1 MSLIDEIKTE
11 RKLAAES
18 SVIKKLREQGLIDN
32 MELPVNKTSDKELLE
47 LIYDDLKMRVSDEG
61 LVNIS
66 GFIWDKLSKRLSS
79 NADLVNDTRKLHL
92 ESFDIWRFEDTINIV
107 RADGEAGGFGLDSF
121 DKCVNKFFDNNF

>member
-1 MSLIDEIKTE
+1 M
-11 RKLAAES
+11 AES
-18 SVIKKLREQGLIDN
+18 KADLRRRRIAINNGLQRARDNSSKLIHRA
-32 MELPVNKTSDKELLE
+32 MPVNKTSDKELLE

-107 RADGEAGGFGLDSF
+107 RADGEAGGFGLESF